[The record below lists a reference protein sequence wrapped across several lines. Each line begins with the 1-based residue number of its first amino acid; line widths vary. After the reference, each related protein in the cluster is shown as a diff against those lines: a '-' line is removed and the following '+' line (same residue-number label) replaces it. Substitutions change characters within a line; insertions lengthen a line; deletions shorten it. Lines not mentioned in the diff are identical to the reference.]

1 MSELKG
7 SNMSDYTRRVWI
19 AVGIVTLMAGLVT
32 LLWLSL
38 TTLLMV
44 FAGLLLTL
52 LLSLPTNWLYKHT
65 FLPRG
70 LSLLVVLLVI
80 IGAAVIFSM
89 NFAANLSREFER
101 LIDLLPDS
109 LEAFKDWSSQFPFA
123 EELAEQVDRLPEP
136 EKVLTGWSSGL
147 SSVFSSTL
155 SMLLNTIAVILVG
168 LFVAI
173 EPDFYRKGVLALAPK
188 GKRENLKSFLN
199 LVEKKMTWWLFGRLI
214 SMAIIG
220 LLFGVGLWV
229 LSVPM
234 ALSLGI
240 LAGVLSFIPYL
251 GPVLAIIPALLVAF
265 TQSPDTMLYVFILYL
280 VIQFLESNVVTP
292 LVQRQAVSIP
302 PALLLIVQLWL
313 SFYAGLLGLL
323 LSEPL
328 IVLTMLCVQRFY
340 IQGFLGKEED
350 NAQGSED
357 SGKAQLGKR
366 G

>member
-7 SNMSDYTRRVWI
+7 STMSDYTRRVWI
-19 AVGIVTLMAGLVT
+19 AVGIVTLVAGLVT
-32 LLWLSL
+32 LVWFSLS
-38 TTLLMV
+38 TLLMV

-52 LLSLPTNWLYKHT
+52 LLSLPTNWLHRHT
-65 FLPRG
+65 FLPRRV
-70 LSLLVVLLVI
+70 SLLVVLLAILGV
-80 IGAAVIFSM
+80 AVFFSL
-89 NFAANLSREFER
+89 NFATNLSREFER

-109 LEAFKDWSSQFPFA
+109 LNAFKDWTSQFPFA
-123 EELAEQVDRLPEP
+123 EELAEQVERLPDP

-155 SMLLNTIAVILVG
+155 SMLLNAIAVILVG
-168 LFVAI
+168 LFVVI
-173 EPDFYRKGVLALAPK
+173 EPDFYRNGVLALAPK
-188 GKRENLKSFLN
+188 GKQESLKSFLH

-220 LLFGVGLWV
+220 LLFGIGLWI

-328 IVLTMLCVQRFY
+328 IVLTMLCVKRFY
-340 IQGFLGKEED
+340 IQGFLGKED
-350 NAQGSED
+350 ASAQD
-357 SGKAQLGKR
+357 SGDSGRVQLEER